1 MKNYAAII
9 LLTLVLQS
17 CSSDYEDSMAQTKE
31 CIEDKYDDGDGDFK
45 YASVQEA
52 ITAYDFGEARSL
64 LACYEDQEWSQ
75 RGNRY
80 TGANGGSKTNQY
92 AKKLVKIVTAEVTY
106 YMKNGEEALAKA
118 AAQESN
124 LYIIYNEALPS
135 LVNSLIDKGEIKKA
149 LSILS
154 KYTFDSSLP
163 PNVYNYHDIDGKAEI
178 YNKEANLFNDMINSL
193 FNYALFE
200 NDKAILKKCLLLY
213 VPNVSGTDSDRDY
226 DTKNTAKEKLK
237 ESGLRL

>member
-17 CSSDYEDSMAQTKE
+17 CSSEYEDSMAQTQE
-31 CIEDKYDDGDGDFK
+31 CLEDKYDDGDGDFK

-64 LACYEDQEWSQ
+64 LACYEDQEWLNGS
-75 RGNRY
+75 RY
-80 TGANGGSKTNQY
+80 TGAKGGSKTNQY

-124 LYIIYNEALPS
+124 LYIIYNEALPA

-154 KYTFDSSLP
+154 RYTFDSSLP
-163 PNVYNYHDIDGKAEI
+163 PNVIEFNDHDEV
-178 YNKEANLFNDMINSL
+178 YNKEANSFNDMINSL

-213 VPNVSGTDSDRDY
+213 VPNVSGSSRDRDY
-226 DTKNTAKEKLK
+226 DTKNTAIAKLK
-237 ESGLRL
+237 EAGLRL

>member
-64 LACYEDQEWSQ
+64 LACYEDQEWLS
-75 RGNRY
+75 GSRY
-80 TGANGGSKTNQY
+80 TGAYGGSKTNQY

-124 LYIIYNEALPS
+124 LYIIYNEALPA

-154 KYTFDSSLP
+154 KYTFDYL
-163 PNVYNYHDIDGKAEI
+163 
-178 YNKEANLFNDMINSL
+178 
-193 FNYALFE
+193 
-200 NDKAILKKCLLLY
+200 CLLLF
-213 VPNVSGTDSDRDY
+213 T
-226 DTKNTAKEKLK
+226 NTT
-237 ESGLRL
+237 